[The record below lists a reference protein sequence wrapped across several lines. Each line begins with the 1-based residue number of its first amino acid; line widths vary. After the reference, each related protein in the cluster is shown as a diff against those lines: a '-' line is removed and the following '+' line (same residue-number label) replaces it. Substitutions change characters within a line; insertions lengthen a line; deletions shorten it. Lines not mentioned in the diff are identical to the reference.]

1 MHTVKTASAAL
12 AMLAFMLCVSAQTSD
27 PKQLSL
33 YGCAPLVSGSLTP
46 DWIKV
51 CKLFEPETK
60 RRFIIGIVDDGKGG
74 GIAIVP
80 LDK

>member
-1 MHTVKTASAAL
+1 MKVL
-12 AMLAFMLCVSAQTSD
+12 LVVLFVVLCAVAQTD

-33 YGCAPLVSGSLTP
+33 YGCVPLVSGSLTP

-51 CKLFEPETK
+51 CKLYEPETHQ
-60 RRFIIGIVDDGKGG
+60 RFIIGIVDDGKGG

-80 LDK
+80 IDNRDKK